1 MSGFTLLPPEAS
13 TMAIQVDGLFYALL
27 ALSVFFILL
36 IAGFILYFGLRY
48 RQGSNADRS
57 GKQDNNY
64 RLEAT
69 WAVVP
74 FVLSLGIFVWAGN
87 LFFKDHTPPP
97 GSVDIYVVGKQ
108 WMWKVQHTNG
118 YREINELHVPAGQ
131 PVRLLMTSED
141 VIHSFF
147 VPAFR
152 IKQDVLPGRTTELWF
167 QPTEPGTYPLFC
179 AEFCG
184 MGHSSMIGQI
194 VVMTQVDYEEWLN
207 LGGVAAQE
215 GMTPG
220 EQLFNQFGCISCHR
234 PDGQGVAPSLVGV
247 FGTEVKLESGG
258 SVVVDDAY
266 VRESIRSPL
275 AKVVAGYDPVMPDF
289 DGQIND
295 QQLTDLVTYIKSLAQ

>member
-1 MSGFTLLPPEAS
+1 MTGFTLLPPEAS

-27 ALSVFFILL
+27 GLSVFFILL
-36 IAGFILYFGLRY
+36 IAGLILYFGLRY

-87 LFFKDHTPPP
+87 LFFKDHNPPP

-215 GMTPG
+215 GMTSG

-234 PDGQGVAPSLVGV
+234 PDGQGVAPSLVGA

-275 AKVVAGYDPVMPDF
+275 AKVVAGYEPVMPDF